1 VTSRALVVGVALLA
15 AAPASAQTAMDT
27 LGALSVTQEQERSTA
42 EQSRSVTR
50 SAIGAVFGA
59 GQGAP
64 TNSAPSAPQANS
76 APPAGAAA
84 PPPSGAAAV
93 EPERVSAL
101 PPNGIAAPP
110 SDHIPI
116 MEGAPH
122 GAAAG
127 AAAGEV
133 PVNAANLSRGRDP
146 FRPFTLSL
154 RAETRENEVLTP
166 LQRYELPQLRL
177 AGIVLELSP
186 PRAMLQDN
194 AGMGYIITP
203 GTPIGNRHGI
213 VKAIEPRRVVV
224 EEQIIDYYGRE
235 QTHQVVIEMAKE
247 DKPLGQE

>member
-1 VTSRALVVGVALLA
+1 MTPRALVVGVALLA
-15 AAPASAQTAMDT
+15 AAQASAQTAMDT

-64 TNSAPSAPQANS
+64 TNSAPSAPQADS
-76 APPAGAAA
+76 AAPADAAA
-84 PPPSGAAAV
+84 PPPSSAAGVA
-93 EPERVSAL
+93 PARVSAL

-127 AAAGEV
+127 EV

-154 RAETRENEVLTP
+154 RTETRENEVLTP

-177 AGIVLELSP
+177 AGVVLELSP

>member
-1 VTSRALVVGVALLA
+1 MTSRALVVGMVLLGIGH
-15 AAPASAQTAMDT
+15 ASAQTAMDT
-27 LGALSVTQEQERSTA
+27 LGAVAVTNEQERA
-42 EQSRSVTR
+42 VADQSRSVTR

-64 TNSAPSAPQANS
+64 TNSAPSAPAANS
-76 APPAGAAA
+76 APPPAA
-84 PPPSGAAAV
+84 PAAN

-101 PPNGIAAPP
+101 PPNGIGAPP
-110 SDHIPI
+110 TDHIPI

-122 GAAAG
+122 GAAPE
-127 AAAGEV
+127 AAAAVEAA
-133 PVNAANLSRGRDP
+133 NAANLSRGRDP

-154 RAETRENEVLTP
+154 RTETHENEVLTP

-186 PRAMLQDN
+186 PRAMVQDN

-203 GTPIGNRHGI
+203 GTPIGRRHGI

-247 DKPLGQE
+247 DKPQNMGQE